1 MTPHDVTTD
10 ATTTYPLTGR
20 HLQVAAIL
28 GHQPHGGR
36 VRLTVTQARQIGEL
50 VAWGEGLVDGLSV
63 DLRASEGVS
72 GVSGPCK
79 VNVGATAGS
88 EGAAERE
95 VA

>member
-1 MTPHDVTTD
+1 MSPHDPTTD
-10 ATTTYPLTGR
+10 ATRCYPLTGR

-28 GHQPHGGR
+28 GHEAHGGR

-50 VAWGEGLVDGLSV
+50 VAWGEGLANGLSG
-63 DLRASEGVS
+63 DLTASEGVPGVPGGLQGGFQAYS
-72 GVSGPCK
+72 G
-79 VNVGATAGS
+79 A